1 MTNIDENFAAGR
13 KVVRCYVY
21 ASAAQS
27 RPGVIE
33 QQVQEC
39 RALAG
44 SLSTGS
50 LNYRIVQ
57 VFQDDGASGWSGP
70 RPGYEQMVAG
80 LERGDAD
87 AVLVLREDRLSRN
100 PATQQSYRELS
111 ERLGITTYSAQ
122 ADRFSR

>member
-1 MTNIDENFAAGR
+1 MTNMNENIATGR
-13 KVVRCYVY
+13 QVVRCYVY

-39 RALAG
+39 RALTDG
-44 SLSTGS
+44 LSTAS
-50 LNYRIVQ
+50 LDYRVVQ

-87 AVLVLREDRLSRN
+87 AVLVSREDRLGRN
-100 PATQQSYRELS
+100 PATQQSYRELT
-111 ERLGITTYSAQ
+111 ERLGITTYCAQ
-122 ADRFSR
+122 VDRTGR

>member
-1 MTNIDENFAAGR
+1 MTNIDENTGADQR
-13 KVVRCYVY
+13 VVRCYVY

-33 QQVQEC
+33 RQVQEC
-39 RALAG
+39 RTLAG
-44 SLSTGS
+44 NLSTGA
-50 LNYRIVQ
+50 LAYRIVQ

-87 AVLVLREDRLSRN
+87 AVLVSGEDRLSRS
-100 PATQQSYRELS
+100 PATQQLYRELG

-122 ADRFSR
+122 QDWYGR